1 MEKTYNPT
9 SIEQDLYKTWEE
21 QGYFKPHG
29 DTSKDAYSIMIPPP
43 NVTGSLHMGH
53 AFQDTIMDT
62 LIRCQRMK
70 GKNTLW
76 QVGTDHAGIA
86 TQMVVERKIAAEEG
100 KTKHDYGR
108 DAFIDK
114 IWEWKAESG
123 GTITKQLRRLGA
135 SVDWDRERFTMDDGF
150 YKAVQEVFVRL
161 YKDDLIYR
169 GKRLVNWDPKLHTA
183 ISDLEVEN
191 KETKGHMW
199 HFRYPLA
206 DGVKTADGK
215 DYIVVATTRPE
226 TMLGDTGVAVNPEDP
241 RYKDLIG
248 KEIILPIVG
257 RRIPIV
263 GDEHADMEKGTGCVK
278 ITPAH
283 DFNDY
288 EVGKRHQLPM
298 INILTFDANIRDA
311 AEVFNSNGEASN
323 AYGTEI
329 PAKYQGM
336 ERFAARKAIVAE
348 FEQLGLLQEIKD
360 HDLTVPYGDR
370 GGVVIEPMLTDQWYV
385 RAGILAK
392 PAVEAVENG
401 DIQFV
406 PKQYENMYFSWMRDI
421 QDWCIS
427 RQLWWGHRIPAWY
440 DEQGN
445 VFVGRN
451 EEEVRAENN
460 IAADVALRQDDDVLD
475 TWFSS
480 ALWTFGTLG
489 WPEKTPELK
498 VFHPTDVLV
507 TGFDIIF
514 FWVARMI
521 MMTMHFCKD
530 EDGKAQVP
538 FKTVYVTGL
547 IRDENGD
554 KMSKSKG
561 NVLDPIDM
569 IDGIDLESLVEKRTG
584 NMMQPQLAAK
594 IEKNTRKTF
603 ENGIEAYGTDSLRF
617 TLAAMAS
624 TGRDINWDMKRLE
637 GYRNFCNKLWNA
649 SRYVLMN
656 TEEQDCGFAAGAELE
671 YSLADKWIESQF
683 ELAAKEFNGH
693 IDNFRLDMAANTLYE
708 FIWNQFCD
716 WYLELTKP
724 VLWKGTEAQ
733 QRATRRT
740 LITVLEKTLRL
751 AHPVIPYITE
761 TIWQSVKPLVDG
773 VEGDTIMLQALP
785 QYDAANFNQEALDD
799 IEWVKAFITSIRN
812 LRAEY
817 DINPGKP
824 LEVMLKAANEQDA
837 ARIEANKP
845 VLVSLAKLKSIRVLA
860 DGEATPACATA
871 LVGKSELMIPMAGL
885 IDKDAELDRLAKEI
899 AKTQGEI
906 ARIEGKLG
914 NEGFVAKAPEAVITK
929 EREKLAGYQ
938 EALVKLEQQKA
949 TIAAL

>member
-9 SIEQDLYKTWEE
+9 SIEQATYQAWEE
-21 QGYFKPHG
+21 KGYFKPHG
-29 DTSKDAYSIMIPPP
+29 DTTKESYSIMIPPP

-62 LIRCQRMK
+62 LIRAERMK

-114 IWEWKAESG
+114 IWEWKGESG

-135 SVDWDRERFTMDDGF
+135 SVDWDRERFTMDDGLSN
-150 YKAVQEVFVRL
+150 AVQEVFVRL
-161 YKDDLIYR
+161 YEDDLIYR

-191 KETKGHMW
+191 KDKKGHMW

-206 DGVKTADGK
+206 NGVKTADGK

-248 KEIILPIVG
+248 KEILLPVVN
-257 RRIPIV
+257 RLIPIV

-288 EVGKRHQLPM
+288 EVGKRHSLPM
-298 INILTFDANIRDA
+298 INILTFNADIRDA
-311 AEVFNSNGEASN
+311 AEVFTTNGEPSD
-323 AYGTEI
+323 AYATEL
-329 PAKYQGM
+329 PAKYHGM

-348 FEQLGLLQEIKD
+348 FEELGLLEEIKD

-385 RAGILAK
+385 RTAPLAETATK
-392 PAVEAVENG
+392 AVEDGE
-401 DIQFV
+401 IQFV

-440 DEQGN
+440 DNDGN
-445 VFVGRN
+445 VYVGRT
-451 EEEVRAENN
+451 EEEVRANN
-460 IAADVALRQDDDVLD
+460 NLAPVVVLRQDDDVLD

-480 ALWTFGTLG
+480 ALWTFGTQG
-489 WPEKTPELK
+489 WPENTEDLKT
-498 VFHPTDVLV
+498 FHPSDVLV

-530 EDGKAQVP
+530 ENGKPQVP

-584 NMMQPQLAAK
+584 NMMQPQLAKK

-603 ENGIEAYGTDSLRF
+603 EDGIEPYGTDALRF

-656 TEEQDCGFAAGAELE
+656 TEEQDCGFNGGEIE

-693 IDNFRLDMAANTLYE
+693 IDNFRLDMAANTIYE

-733 QRATRRT
+733 QRGTRRT

-761 TIWQSVKPLVDG
+761 TIWQSVKPLVEG
-773 VEGDTIMLQALP
+773 VEGETIMLQALP
-785 QYDAANFNQEALDD
+785 QYDEANFNQEALDD

-817 DINPGKP
+817 DIAPSKP
-824 LEVMLKAANEQDA
+824 LDVMLKVADEKDAQRAN
-837 ARIEANKP
+837 ANRQ
-845 VLVSLAKLKSIRVLA
+845 VLVSLAKLEGIKLLA
-860 DGEATPACATA
+860 EGEETPACATA

-885 IDKDAELDRLAKEI
+885 IDKDAELARLQGEVK
-899 AKTQGEI
+899 KTQGEI
-906 ARIEGKLG
+906 KRLEGKL
-914 NEGFVAKAPEAVITK
+914 NNQGFVAKAPEAVVAK
-929 EREKLAGYQ
+929 EREKLEGYK
-938 EALVKLEQQKA
+938 ETLTKLEEQMA

>member
-323 AYGTEI
+323 AYDTEI

-348 FEQLGLLQEIKD
+348 FEELGLLQEIKD

-460 IAADVALRQDDDVLD
+460 IAADIALRQDDDVLD

-489 WPEKTPELK
+489 WPEKTPELN

-521 MMTMHFCKD
+521 MMTIHFCKD

-569 IDGIDLESLVEKRTG
+569 IDGIDLESLVAKRTG

-824 LEVMLKAANEQDA
+824 LEVMLKAANAQDA

-845 VLVSLAKLKSIRVLA
+845 VLVSLAKLESIRVLA